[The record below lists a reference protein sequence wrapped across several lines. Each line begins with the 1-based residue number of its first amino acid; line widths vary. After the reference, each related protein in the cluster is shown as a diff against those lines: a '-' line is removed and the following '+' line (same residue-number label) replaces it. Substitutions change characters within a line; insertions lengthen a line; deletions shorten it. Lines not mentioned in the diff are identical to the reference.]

1 MNYVQWKCCSDLTQ
15 DQKFILKNV
24 LSINR
29 RYKVQEF
36 NIIKVS
42 DFEDFDTNVIGPT
55 PVSASFKCV
64 FPEVEEGYE
73 S

>member
-1 MNYVQWKCCSDLTQ
+1 MNYVEWECCSDFTQ

-29 RYKVQEF
+29 KYKVQEF

-42 DFEDFDTNVIGPT
+42 DFEDLDTKFTATSIQVIT
-55 PVSASFKCV
+55 SI
-64 FPEVEEGYE
+64 
-73 S
+73 

>member
-1 MNYVQWKCCSDLTQ
+1 MNYVQWKGCSDQDQ

-29 RYKVQEF
+29 KYKFQEF

-42 DFEDFDTNVIGPT
+42 DFEDLDPKFTATSIQVIT
-55 PVSASFKCV
+55 SI
-64 FPEVEEGYE
+64 
-73 S
+73 

>member
-29 RYKVQEF
+29 KYKVQEF

-42 DFEDFDTNVIGPT
+42 DFEDLDAKFTATSIQVIT
-55 PVSASFKCV
+55 SI
-64 FPEVEEGYE
+64 
-73 S
+73 